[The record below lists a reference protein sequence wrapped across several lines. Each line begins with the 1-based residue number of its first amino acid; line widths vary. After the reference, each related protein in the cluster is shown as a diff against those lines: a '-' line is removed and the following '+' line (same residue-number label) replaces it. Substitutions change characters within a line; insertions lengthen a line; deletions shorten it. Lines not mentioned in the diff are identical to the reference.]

1 MLSRWYS
8 KHFSEIT
15 GPVYMFRKFPMN
27 IRKLPDRPFFK
38 IPFLKIDKSLD
49 GDLPRSISFLSDES
63 IF

>member
-27 IRKLPDRPFFK
+27 IRKL
-38 IPFLKIDKSLD
+38 LD
-49 GDLPRSISFLSDES
+49 IYGQETRGSAIAED
-63 IF
+63 